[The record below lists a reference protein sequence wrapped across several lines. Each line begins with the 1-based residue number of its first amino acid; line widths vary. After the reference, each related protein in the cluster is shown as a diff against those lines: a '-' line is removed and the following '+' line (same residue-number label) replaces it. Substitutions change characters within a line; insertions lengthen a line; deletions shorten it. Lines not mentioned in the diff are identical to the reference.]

1 MSKTN
6 NLITTKVKNNF
17 QKQLNN
23 LLNAKEDSFSVINT
37 KNTVD
42 IAIIAIRLYPSMGAT
57 NFKRNPF
64 FNLEFQ
70 IFKDEFF
77 NLLNAQEMEFKCHQH
92 SNILY
97 FVISCEKKDVSPILE
112 LTSLANEL
120 INEIN
125 SKPKELELPLL
136 KHAISLDLG
145 IVSFTDK
152 NDLAKFWLYELFDRA
167 QAIVSHANTEIYPN
181 ILVTNNFYQHLNVVQ
196 QNDFTKAYY
205 IKHIACYG
213 KQSNSLTKNT

>member
-1 MSKTN
+1 MSRTN
-6 NLITTKVKNNF
+6 NLIATKVKNNF

-23 LLNAKEDSFSVINT
+23 LLNAKEDSFSIINT
-37 KNTVD
+37 KNTVN
-42 IAIIAIRLYPSMGAT
+42 IAIIAIRLYPSIGAT

-77 NLLNAQEMEFKCHQH
+77 NLLNSQGMEFKCHQH

-97 FVISCEKKDVSPILE
+97 FVISCEVQAVTHILD
-112 LTSLANEL
+112 LTTLANEL

-125 SKPKELELPLL
+125 SKPKELELPFL

-152 NDLAKFWLYELFDRA
+152 NDLAKLWLYELFDRA
-167 QAIVSHANTEIYPN
+167 QAIVSHANTEIFPN
-181 ILVTNNFYQHLNVVQ
+181 ILVTNNFYQHLNEAQ
-196 QNDFTKAYY
+196 QNNIPKAYY

-213 KQSNSLTKNT
+213 KQSNILTKNS